1 MRAPPRS
8 FSQLATSFLAG
19 LRQGIPRALLHRL
32 AIPLPELQKDGLTSQ
47 PKALAPSLLSAHSDL
62 THTVKQ
68 HANMDSRS
76 RM

>member
-19 LRQGIPRALLHRL
+19 LRLGIPRALLLRL
-32 AIPLPELQKDGLTSQ
+32 AISPTLLKISLTSQ
-47 PKALAPSLLSAHSDL
+47 PKALAPSLSALSD

-68 HANMDSRS
+68 PDGTWFVPSDGT
-76 RM
+76 